1 MLSELAAGTDT
12 ISKSTTGIAREFLE
26 VDRLAGSFADQAFA
40 LNNGMNENRKRADRG
55 LVAVREAVEQVLNF
69 ARLLK
74 TAANQVNSFR
84 MWSSQIGE
92 TAGFIAGLAEQTNIL
107 AMNAQNEAARA
118 GAAGTG
124 FKVVAIK
131 ISEMAEN
138 TTKFAERIAQVNH
151 DLQQQLEQVSSTV
164 NTTDR
169 KMAESTSLMEEA
181 GRLFTQIADNI
192 RRWLP
197 SLLLYQQQRRI

>member
-92 TAGFIAGLAEQTNIL
+92 TAGFIAGLA
-107 AMNAQNEAARA
+107 QNEAARA